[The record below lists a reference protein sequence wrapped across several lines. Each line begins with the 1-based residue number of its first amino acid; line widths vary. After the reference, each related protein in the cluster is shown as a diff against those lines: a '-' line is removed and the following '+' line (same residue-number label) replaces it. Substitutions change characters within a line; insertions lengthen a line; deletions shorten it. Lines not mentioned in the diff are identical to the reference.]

1 MSKIITLSE
10 ASTIGLHA
18 MVLIA
23 RSKEGMNVQT
33 VAEKTGSSRHHIAK
47 VMQRLV
53 KDNLLTS
60 TRGPSGG
67 FVLKKK
73 PEDINLL
80 QIYECIEGRIEITT
94 CPLDHEICAFE
105 RCLMNNLTQTMTKQ
119 VIEYLESRTLASY
132 L

>member
-23 RSKEGMNVQT
+23 RSGEGMNVQT
-33 VAEKTGSSRHHIAK
+33 VADKTGSSRHHIAK

-53 KDNLLTS
+53 KDNMLTS

-73 PEDINLL
+73 PTEINLL
-80 QIYECIEGRIEITT
+80 QIYECIEGKIEISN

-105 RCLMNNLTQTMTKQ
+105 KCLMNNLTQTMTKQ

-132 L
+132 I

>member
-1 MSKIITLSE
+1 MSKVVTLSE

-23 RSKEGMNVQT
+23 RAGEGMNVQT
-33 VAEKTGSSRHHIAK
+33 IADKTGSSRHHIAK

-67 FVLKKK
+67 FILKKD
-73 PEDINLL
+73 PDEINLL
-80 QIYECIEGRIEITT
+80 QIYECIEGEIEVSD

-105 RCLMNNLTQTMTKQ
+105 KCLMNNLTQTMTKQ
-119 VIEYLESRTLASY
+119 VIEYLESRSLASY

>member
-1 MSKIITLSE
+1 MSKIISLSE

-23 RSKEGMNVQT
+23 RSGEGMNVQA
-33 VAEKTGSSRHHIAK
+33 VADKTGSSRHHIAK

-73 PEDINLL
+73 PNEITLL
-80 QIYECIEGRIEITT
+80 QIYECIEGKIEVSS

-105 RCLMNNLTQTMTKQ
+105 KCLMNNLTQTMTMQ
-119 VIEYLESRTLASY
+119 VIEYLDSRTLASY

>member
-1 MSKIITLSE
+1 MAKIISLSE

-23 RSKEGMNVQT
+23 RSTDGLNVQ
-33 VAEKTGSSRHHIAK
+33 AISDKTGSSRHHIAK
-47 VMQRLV
+47 VLQRLV
-53 KDNLLTS
+53 KENYLTS

-73 PEDINLL
+73 PEEINLL
-80 QIYECIEGRIEITT
+80 QIYECIEGKIEIST

-105 RCLMNNLTQTMTKQ
+105 KCLFNSLTQQMTKQ
-119 VIEYLESRTLASY
+119 AIEYLESRTIASY

>member
-1 MSKIITLSE
+1 MSKIISLSE

-23 RSKEGMNVQT
+23 RSGEGMNVQA
-33 VAEKTGSSRHHIAK
+33 VADKTGSSRHHIAK

-67 FVLKKK
+67 FILKKK
-73 PEDINLL
+73 PTEINLL
-80 QIYECIEGRIEITT
+80 QIYECIEGKIEITK
-94 CPLDHEICAFE
+94 CPLDHEICAFD
-105 RCLMNNLTQTMTKQ
+105 RCLMENVTQTMTKQ
-119 VIEYLESRTLASY
+119 VIQYLESRTLASY

>member
-1 MSKIITLSE
+1 MSKIVTLSE

-23 RSKEGMNVQT
+23 RAGEGMNVQT
-33 VAEKTGSSRHHIAK
+33 IAEKTGSSRHHIAK

-67 FVLKKK
+67 FILKKD
-73 PEDINLL
+73 PNEINLL
-80 QIYECIEGRIEITT
+80 QIYECIEGKIEVSE
-94 CPLDHEICAFE
+94 CPLDHEICAFDK
-105 RCLMNNLTQTMTKQ
+105 CLMNNVTQTMTKQ
-119 VIEYLESRTLASY
+119 VIEYLESRTLSSY

>member
-1 MSKIITLSE
+1 MSKIISLSE

-23 RSKEGMNVQT
+23 RSVDGLNVQ
-33 VAEKTGSSRHHIAK
+33 AISDRTGSSRHHIAK
-47 VMQRLV
+47 VLQRLV
-53 KDNLLTS
+53 KENYLTS

-73 PEDINLL
+73 PEEINLL
-80 QIYECIEGRIEITT
+80 QIYECIEGKIEISN

-105 RCLMNNLTQTMTKQ
+105 KCLFNNLTQQMTKQ
-119 VIEYLESRTLASY
+119 AIEYLESRTIASY

>member
-23 RSKEGMNVQT
+23 RSGEGMNVQT
-33 VAEKTGSSRHHIAK
+33 VADKTGSSRHHIAK

-53 KDNLLTS
+53 KENLLTS

-67 FVLKKK
+67 FVLKRK
-73 PEDINLL
+73 PTEINLL
-80 QIYECIEGRIEITT
+80 QIYECIEGKIEIST

-105 RCLMNNLTQTMTKQ
+105 KCLMNNLTQTMTKQ

>member
-1 MSKIITLSE
+1 MSKIISLSE

-23 RSKEGMNVQT
+23 RAGEGMNVQT

-53 KDNLLTS
+53 KENLLTS

-73 PEDINLL
+73 PTEINLL
-80 QIYECIEGRIEITT
+80 QIYECIEGKIEVSE

-105 RCLMNNLTQTMTKQ
+105 KCLMNNLTQTMTKQ

-132 L
+132 I

>member
-23 RSKEGMNVQT
+23 RSGEGMNVQT
-33 VAEKTGSSRHHIAK
+33 VADKTGSSRHHIAK

-53 KDNLLTS
+53 KDNMLTS

-73 PEDINLL
+73 PTEINLL
-80 QIYECIEGRIEITT
+80 QIYECIEGKIEITN

-105 RCLMNNLTQTMTKQ
+105 KCLMNNLTQTMTKQ

>member
-23 RSKEGMNVQT
+23 RSGEGMNVQT
-33 VAEKTGSSRHHIAK
+33 VADKTGSSRHHIAK

-73 PEDINLL
+73 PTEINLL
-80 QIYECIEGRIEITT
+80 QIYECIEGKIEISE

-105 RCLMNNLTQTMTKQ
+105 KCLMNNLTQTMTKQ